1 MELDQLLNLTSVVAG
16 KLLPILGAA
25 ALVFLVIFLRRL
37 IAVMVSADDAVKT
50 MKTTLDIANRQL
62 EALDKPMHT
71 LNELSETVD
80 NVHEAS
86 KNVLR
91 SVLVALIDNVGSV
104 ISAFTGGS
112 DKSEEDE
119 VVDVKETENM
129 RGEQD
134 HESNAK

>member
-25 ALVFLVIFLRRL
+25 ALVFLVIFLRKL